1 MVSREEKW
9 AEKFPNDNI
18 KAVKLNF
25 LFLFCKKLID
35 KLLGFNELFTS
46 KEGEDSIQVFEKKG
60 RRYLILNGGLQ
71 SINYDSSF
79 KLTPTIFDAFLLTA
93 DILPP
98 KVAFPRLLLLGLGGG
113 YVARGYLNFYPH
125 IFVDGVEINKTIISL
140 GKQFFNLTHP
150 HLNILND
157 DAQNF
162 LRQSSR
168 NYAVII
174 IDLYK
179 GNQPVSFLS
188 DQNFLLELRNH
199 LSYPGVVSLNF
210 KEFDQKAKATFLKIF
225 REVLV
230 LPLPSNLM
238 VIATNFPIG
247 PKTLHSRLKR
257 VRNPK
262 EKFLR
267 DYVSSHLK
275 YLK

>member
-1 MVSREEKW
+1 M
-9 AEKFPNDNI
+9 
-18 KAVKLNF
+18 KLNF
-25 LFLFCKKLID
+25 LFPFCKRLID
-35 KLLGFNELFTS
+35 KLFGFNELFTS
-46 KEGEDSIQVFEKKG
+46 KEGEDSIQVLEKKG

-98 KVAFPRLLLLGLGGG
+98 KVVFPRLLLLGLGGG
-113 YVARGYLNFYPH
+113 YVARGYLNFYPR

-140 GKQFFNLTHP
+140 GKQFFNLAHP
-150 HLNILND
+150 YLNIIKD

-168 NYAVII
+168 NYAVIV

-188 DQNFLLELRNH
+188 DQNFLLEIRDH
-199 LSYPGVVSLNF
+199 LSYPGVASFNF
-210 KEFDQKAKATFLKIF
+210 QKFDQKAKAAFLKIF

-230 LPLPSNLM
+230 LHLPSNLM
-238 VIATNFPIG
+238 VIATNFPIE

-257 VRNPK
+257 ARNPK

-267 DYVSSHLK
+267 DYVLSHLK